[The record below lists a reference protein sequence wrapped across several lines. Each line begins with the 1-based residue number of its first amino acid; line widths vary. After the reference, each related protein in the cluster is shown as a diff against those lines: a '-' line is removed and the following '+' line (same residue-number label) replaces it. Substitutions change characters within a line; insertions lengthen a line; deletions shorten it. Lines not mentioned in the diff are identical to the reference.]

1 MVSSEINNSHR
12 WTKEEIKVA
21 AKAYREGGPAAAQL
35 ALVEAGL
42 GFRTVW
48 AIYHK
53 MRKLLVKSGVGYV

>member
-1 MVSSEINNSHR
+1 MNIPKNSPK

-21 AKAYREGGPAAAQL
+21 ASAYRYGGPAAAQL
-35 ALVEAGL
+35 ALLNAGF